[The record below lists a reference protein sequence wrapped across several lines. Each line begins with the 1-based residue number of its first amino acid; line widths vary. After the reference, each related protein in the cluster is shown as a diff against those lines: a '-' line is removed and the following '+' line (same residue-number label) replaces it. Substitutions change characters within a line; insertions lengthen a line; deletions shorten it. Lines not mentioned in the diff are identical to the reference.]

1 MNRKALD
8 KLVSKF
14 GLALAG
20 LLVVAGGLAF
30 WGYSFANS
38 SVEQQLSAQE
48 IYFPEE
54 SDTFNASTDPDLV
67 QWAGQQL
74 VTGEQAQAYADKYI
88 LKHMNAASG
97 GKTYSQVSGEYMA
110 MTRDP
115 NADPE
120 ALAAAGQLRQTL
132 FMGNT
137 LRGLLLNAFAFW
149 TVGQI
154 ALWAAIAC
162 AVGAVVMLMLSVLGF
177 RHAKQ
182 IVV

>member
-1 MNRKALD
+1 M
-8 KLVSKF
+8 
-14 GLALAG
+14 
-20 LLVVAGGLAF
+20 
-30 WGYSFANS
+30 
-38 SVEQQLSAQE
+38 
-48 IYFPEE
+48 
-54 SDTFNASTDPDLV
+54 
-67 QWAGQQL
+67 

-88 LKHMNAASG
+88 LKNMIAASG
-97 GKTYSQVSGEYMA
+97 GKTYSQVSSECMA

-115 NADPE
+115 KADPE
-120 ALAAAGQLRQTL
+120 ALAAAGQVRQTL

-154 ALWAAIAC
+154 ALYAAIAC
-162 AVGAVVMLMLSVLGF
+162 AVGAVVMLFLSVLGL

>member
-8 KLVSKF
+8 KLISNF

-38 SVEQQLSAQE
+38 SVEQQLSNQE
-48 IYFPEE
+48 IFFPEE
-54 SDTFNASTDPDLV
+54 SDTFNATTDPDLV
-67 QWAGQQL
+67 QWAGMKL
-74 VTGEQAQAYADKYI
+74 TTGEQAQAYADKYI

-120 ALAAAGQLRQTL
+120 AMAALGQLRQTL

-137 LRGLLLNAFAFW
+137 LRGLLLNAYAFW

-154 ALWAAIAC
+154 ALFAAIAC
-162 AVGAVVMLMLSVLGF
+162 AVGAAVMLFLSALGF